1 MSVRIM
7 ETKLSVKGLRLIS
20 HGIVTVF
27 ALISLVFFWVSID
40 KTIIVD
46 LIVFGMLAL
55 SLWRLWTKDQTD
67 LASLTIFFFGTT
79 ACFSFFSELAIAQT
93 TRFAAV
99 AIFALL
105 SLILSNYLLNMIKPY
120 VGKDK
125 PVFKITLAI
134 IFTEIFWVLSF
145 VNANPISKGA
155 ITAVIFF
162 CYHMVAKDV
171 LEKKFERN
179 AFAFLLIFTIILLTI
194 VLYRI

>member
-1 MSVRIM
+1 M
-7 ETKLSVKGLRLIS
+7 ETKLSLKGLRLIS
-20 HGIVTVF
+20 HGIVTIF
-27 ALISLVFFWVSID
+27 ALLSLVFFWISID
-40 KTIIVD
+40 KTIVVD
-46 LIVFGMLAL
+46 IIIFGMLSL
-55 SLWRLWTKDQTD
+55 SLWRLWSRDQTD
-67 LASLTIFFFGTT
+67 LVSLTVFFFGTT
-79 ACFSFFSELAIAQT
+79 ACFSFFSELAIAQV

-99 AIFALL
+99 AVFALL

-134 IFTEIFWVLSF
+134 IFSELFWVLSF
-145 VNANPISKGA
+145 INASPISKGA

-162 CYHMVAKDV
+162 CYHMVAKDI

-179 AFAFLLIFTIILLTI
+179 AFAFLLIFTAILLTI